1 MLKYPQICETCSS
14 APDSSRN
21 ARAFLL
27 VVNAL
32 FITILLEI
40 LNVYTIQLEIFKNI
54 RYNTFRERSKERWKV
69 NKEKKENIEIINKIK
84 KVFEERGKDT
94 EDFDIM
100 PKANVKKKLYKFDKI
115 TDLKDMINKSA
126 EKYGDKLA
134 FKYKT
139 DVPGEYTGISYKQ
152 FLEDINALGTKLI
165 DMGLRGK
172 RIAVIGEN
180 RYEWCLSYVATACGV
195 GVVVPL
201 DKLLPANELETLIIR
216 SGVEAI
222 FYTSKYDEI
231 MQDIKQRQT
240 TDLRYYISMDL
251 EKRENS
257 IYSQKELVEKGK
269 ELIAK
274 GNKKYIDAKI
284 NNDKMGF
291 MLFTSGTTAMSKAV
305 MLSHKNIVTNLMDIA
320 AVLNLD
326 EKDTLLS
333 FLPLHHTFECTVGF
347 LYPIYRG
354 ASIAYCEGIRY
365 IANNIKEYKITA
377 MISVPALYENMY
389 KRLMKNIEKK
399 GKLQEVELLMKL
411 TGTLSRVGI
420 DFRRKVF
427 KEIHEGIGGHLRIL
441 VNGAAA
447 LSPEVERGFN
457 DLGIKILQGYGLT
470 ETSPVISAGTDFEQE
485 VGSVGKVFP
494 SVKIKIVDK
503 DENGVGEIHVKGPT
517 VMKGY
522 YQNEEATKEV
532 IDSKGWFNTGDL
544 GYVDKKGFLFLCGRK
559 KSVIVL
565 KNGKNVFPEEIETV
579 INRIDGVKESF
590 VYGKPEEDDE
600 IDLKV
605 CAKIVYDKDI
615 VKEIYNVEEYDKLLD
630 IIWAKVKEINKTM
643 PTYKAIKE
651 ISLTEEELIKTTTQK
666 IKRHEEIKK
675 IQKNTWNW
683 QKSIDFFKIY
693 SIIKFVIKR
702 KVRR

>member
-1 MLKYPQICETCSS
+1 
-14 APDSSRN
+14 
-21 ARAFLL
+21 
-27 VVNAL
+27 
-32 FITILLEI
+32 
-40 LNVYTIQLEIFKNI
+40 
-54 RYNTFRERSKERWKV
+54 V

-427 KEIHEGIGGHLRIL
+427 KEIHEGLGGHLRIL

-675 IQKNTWNW
+675 IQKNT
-683 QKSIDFFKIY
+683 
-693 SIIKFVIKR
+693 
-702 KVRR
+702 